1 MGMRAVLQ
9 SIFQTTLRRPVRIQG
24 IGLHSGADSTLCIRP
39 APAFHGIWFRRS
51 DLTGSDTMIPASW
64 DAVSDTMLNTR
75 ISNASGVTLSTIE
88 HLMAAL
94 QGTGISNALI
104 EVDGPEV
111 PIMDGSAAPF
121 VRQILAAG
129 ITEQAEHRSVLRILK
144 RVELI
149 EDAARASL
157 EPADQFEVDF
167 HIDFPGTAI
176 GRQAKSLAVVNGA
189 FVDHLM
195 DSRTFVR
202 SGDVELLRKNG
213 LALGGSL
220 ANAVVVDGSTVQNP
234 EGFRHPDEAVR
245 HKMLDAVGDL
255 ALAGAPIIGKYTGI
269 RAGHGVTNRLLRKL
283 FATPDAFRLDSCDV
297 TDVAGLPGVAR
308 DEEAMRRIA

>member
-1 MGMRAVLQ
+1 MQ
-9 SIFQTTLRRPVRIQG
+9 SIYQTTLRRVVRIQG
-24 IGLHSGADSTLCIRP
+24 IGLHSGARSVLCIHP
-39 APAFHGIWFRRS
+39 APAYHGIWFRRT
-51 DLTGSDTMIPASW
+51 DIVGPDTLIPASW
-64 DAVSDTMLNTR
+64 DAVSDTTLNTR
-75 ISNASGVTLSTIE
+75 IANADGVSVSTIE

-121 VRQILAAG
+121 VRHILAAG
-129 ITEQAEHRSVLRILK
+129 ITEQAEHRTVLRILEK
-144 RVELI
+144 VELV
-149 EDAARASL
+149 EETACAAL
-157 EPADQFEVDF
+157 EPSHQFEVDF

-176 GRQAKSLAVVNGA
+176 GKQDLSLAVVNGA

-202 SGDVELLRKNG
+202 SGDVEALRRNG

-220 ANAVVVDGSTVQNP
+220 ANAVVVDGQSVHNP
-234 EGFRHPDEAVR
+234 EGFRHHDEAVR

-255 ALAGAPIIGKYTGI
+255 ALAGAPIMGRYTGV

-283 FATPDAFRLDSCDV
+283 FATPSAYRLESCQPADV
-297 TDVAGLPGVAR
+297 QGLPGVAR
-308 DEEAMRRIA
+308 DDIALRRIA

>member
-1 MGMRAVLQ
+1 MK
-9 SIFQTTLRRPVRIQG
+9 QTTLVRPVRMQG
-24 IGLHSGADSTLCIRP
+24 IGLHSGRRATLVVRP
-39 APAFHGIWFRRS
+39 APTNHGIWFRRT
-51 DLTGSDTMIPASW
+51 DRVGGDRMVPAAW

-75 ISNASGVTLSTIE
+75 IANASGVEVSTIE

-94 QGTGISNALI
+94 QGVGISNALI
-104 EVDGPEV
+104 DIDGPEV

-121 VRQILAAG
+121 VRQFVAAG
-129 ITEQAEHRSVLRILK
+129 ITEQSEFRSVLRILE

-149 EDAARASL
+149 EDAACASL

-176 GRQAKSLAVVNGA
+176 GRQRKSMAVVNGA
-189 FVDHLM
+189 FVDQLM

-202 SGDVELLRKNG
+202 NGDVETLRANG

-220 ANAVVVDGSTVQNP
+220 ENAVVVDGLRVQNP

-255 ALAGAPIIGKYTGI
+255 ALAGAPIIGRYTGV

-283 FATPDAFRLDSCDV
+283 FATPGSFRLDTCGFADV
-297 TDVAGLPGVAR
+297 GGLPGIAR
-308 DEEAMRRIA
+308 EEIALRRIA

>member
-1 MGMRAVLQ
+1 MQ

-129 ITEQAEHRSVLRILK
+129 IAEQAEHRSVLRILK

-202 SGDVELLRKNG
+202 SGDVELLRQNG

-283 FATPDAFRLDSCDV
+283 FATPDAFRLDSCGV

>member
-1 MGMRAVLQ
+1 
-9 SIFQTTLRRPVRIQG
+9 
-24 IGLHSGADSTLCIRP
+24 
-39 APAFHGIWFRRS
+39 
-51 DLTGSDTMIPASW
+51 MIPASW

-129 ITEQAEHRSVLRILK
+129 IAEQAEHRSVLRILK

-202 SGDVELLRKNG
+202 SGDVELLRQNG

-283 FATPDAFRLDSCDV
+283 FATPDAFRLDSCGV

>member
-1 MGMRAVLQ
+1 MQ
-9 SIFQTTLRRPVRIQG
+9 SIYQTTLRRPIAITG
-24 IGLHSGADSTLCIRP
+24 IGLHSGARSQICIRP
-39 APAFHGIWFRRS
+39 APAYHGIWFKRA
-51 DLTGSDTMIPASW
+51 DLAGTDTLIPASW
-64 DAVSDTMLNTR
+64 DAVSDTTLNTR
-75 ISNASGVTLSTIE
+75 IENAAGASVSTIE

-121 VRQILAAG
+121 VREIIAAG
-129 ITEQAEHRSVLRILK
+129 IAEQAEHRTVLRILK

-149 EDAARASL
+149 EDSARASL
-157 EPADQFEVDF
+157 APAGQFEVDF

-176 GRQAKSLAVVNGA
+176 GRQEKSMAVVNGA

-202 SGDVELLRKNG
+202 SGDVAMLRRNG

-220 ANAVVVDGSTVQNP
+220 LNAVVVDGERVENP

-255 ALAGAPIIGKYTGI
+255 ALAGAPIIGRYTGV

-283 FATPDAFRLDSCDV
+283 FATPGAYRLEGCQQADV
-297 TDVAGLPGVAR
+297 MGLPGIAR
-308 DEEAMRRIA
+308 NDEALRRIA

>member
-1 MGMRAVLQ
+1 MQ
-9 SIFQTTLRRPVRIQG
+9 SIKQTTLVRPVRMQG
-24 IGLHSGADSTLCIRP
+24 IGLHSGRRATLVVRP
-39 APAFHGIWFRRS
+39 APTNHGIWFRRT
-51 DLTGSDTMIPASW
+51 DRVGGDRMVPAAW

-75 ISNASGVTLSTIE
+75 IANASGVEVSTIE

-94 QGTGISNALI
+94 QGVGISNALI
-104 EVDGPEV
+104 DIDGPEV

-121 VRQILAAG
+121 VRQFVAAG
-129 ITEQAEHRSVLRILK
+129 ITEQSEFRSVLRILE

-149 EDAARASL
+149 EDAACASL

-176 GRQAKSLAVVNGA
+176 GRQRKSMAVVNGA
-189 FVDHLM
+189 FVDQLM

-202 SGDVELLRKNG
+202 NGDVETLRANG

-220 ANAVVVDGSTVQNP
+220 ENAVVVDGLRVQNP

-255 ALAGAPIIGKYTGI
+255 ALAGAPIIGRYTGV

-283 FATPDAFRLDSCDV
+283 FATPGSFRLDTCGFADV
-297 TDVAGLPGVAR
+297 GGLPGIAR
-308 DEEAMRRIA
+308 EEIALRRIA

>member
-1 MGMRAVLQ
+1 MQ
-9 SIFQTTLRRPVRIQG
+9 SIYQTTLRRPVRIQG
-24 IGLHSGADSTLCIRP
+24 IGLHSGASSTLCIRP
-39 APAFHGIWFRRS
+39 APAFHGIWFRRT
-51 DLTGSDTMIPASW
+51 DLIGVDTMIPASW

-75 ISNASGVTLSTIE
+75 ISNAKGVALSTIE

-111 PIMDGSAAPF
+111 PIMDGSSAPF

-129 ITEQAEHRSVLRILK
+129 ISEQAEHRSVLRILK
-144 RVELI
+144 KVELI

-157 EPADQFEVDF
+157 EPCNQFEVDF

-189 FVDHLM
+189 FIDHLM

-202 SGDVELLRKNG
+202 SGDVETLRKNG
-213 LALGGSL
+213 LALGGSH
-220 ANAVVVDGSTVQNP
+220 ANAVVINGAVVENP

-255 ALAGAPIIGKYTGI
+255 ALAGAPIMGKYTGI

-283 FATPDAFRLDSCDV
+283 FATPNAFRLENCAVADV
-297 TDVAGLPGVAR
+297 CGLPGVSR
-308 DEEAMRRIA
+308 GEEALRRIA